1 MELVR
6 SGNEI
11 SMCEYIMTQDLSPP
25 FLTDLLNFNLCSTY
39 LAKTMLCKVLP
50 AWYKPSDIFLPIYL
64 DVGLFTR

>member
-50 AWYKPSDIFLPIYL
+50 AWYKP
-64 DVGLFTR
+64 